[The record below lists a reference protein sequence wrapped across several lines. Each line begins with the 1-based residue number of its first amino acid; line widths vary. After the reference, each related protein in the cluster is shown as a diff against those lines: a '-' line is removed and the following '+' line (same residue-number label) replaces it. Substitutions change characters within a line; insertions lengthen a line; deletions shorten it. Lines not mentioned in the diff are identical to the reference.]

1 MKNNNSILKTFFVL
15 ATLNSLAF
23 LFSCG
28 PSSPNIDSIIEDFSN
43 QIEQDVQ
50 EDDVG
55 SISIGIFRNGET
67 LYSSAFGIMDRDTS
81 KPAEPNHI
89 YRTGS
94 ISKSITAVLMVL
106 LAQDGLVSIEDPVS
120 KFLPE
125 IENLRGGEEHSST
138 ITLKSGI
145 ENMLKYYIPEIT
157 SVEAINQ

>member
-1 MKNNNSILKTFFVL
+1 
-15 ATLNSLAF
+15 
-23 LFSCG
+23 
-28 PSSPNIDSIIEDFSN
+28 
-43 QIEQDVQ
+43 
-50 EDDVG
+50 
-55 SISIGIFRNGET
+55 
-67 LYSSAFGIMDRDTS
+67 MDRDTS

-138 ITLKSGI
+138 ITLKQLASHTSGLI
-145 ENMLKYYIPEIT
+145 REPDLPGRPWGRVFLFQYRIWDIGP
-157 SVEAINQ
+157 SAIQSCRHALHAAC